1 MTEQKNE
8 NECRGT
14 ILVNGEIDR
23 DLAGNVS
30 VAIGAWTDRFEAEF
44 VPIKDRVITLYI
56 VDCPGG
62 SVSAGMAILG
72 AMDRARQFGVKF
84 RTISAGLVA
93 SMAVVIAAYGDK
105 GQRCALRYT
114 EYLMHQPMGAAS
126 GQATDIVIAAQHI
139 SKLRSRLYRI
149 LAQCTGQ
156 SSERIAKDCDRDYII
171 TADDAV
177 IYGLCDE
184 AYNSGAKKAK
194 QDK

>member
-1 MTEQKNE
+1 MSEQKNE
-8 NECRGT
+8 NEYPGT
-14 ILVNGEIDR
+14 ILINEEITR
-23 DLAGNVS
+23 DLAGKLS
-30 VAIGAWTDRFEAEF
+30 VAIGALTNRFEAEF

-72 AMDRARQFGVKF
+72 AMDRARQFGVKI

-114 EYLMHQPMGAAS
+114 EYLMHQPMGATQGAAS
-126 GQATDIVIAAQHI
+126 DIVIAAQHI
-139 SKLRSRLYRI
+139 SKLRARLYKI

-156 SSERIAKDCDRDYII
+156 PPERIAKDCDRDYII
-171 TADDAV
+171 TAEDAV
-177 IYGLCDE
+177 QYGLCDE
-184 AYNSGAKKAK
+184 AYNSGTK
-194 QDK
+194 